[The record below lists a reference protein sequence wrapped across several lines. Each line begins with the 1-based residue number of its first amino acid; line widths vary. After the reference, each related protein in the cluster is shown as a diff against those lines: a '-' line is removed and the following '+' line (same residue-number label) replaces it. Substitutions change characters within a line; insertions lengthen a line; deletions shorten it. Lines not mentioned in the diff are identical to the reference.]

1 MVNPQLNCMN
11 SLVKLPLDF
20 QTSEETRNAV
30 SSILNENNKPRSLE
44 VMEAVEDAGS
54 FAKKRKLSRPATM
67 GGRRGRGKKGDVTGN
82 NKVVQEVDE
91 FQDDPELSR
100 EFQQF
105 KWALGM
111 ASGDGK

>member
-30 SSILNENNKPRSLE
+30 SSILNENNKPRSLA
-44 VMEAVEDAGS
+44 VLEAVEDGS
-54 FAKKRKLSRPATM
+54 FAKKRKLSRPPTAG
-67 GGRRGRGKKGDVTGN
+67 GGRRGRAGKKGDVN
-82 NKVVQEVDE
+82 SNKVVQEVDE